1 MKRTIS
7 SRFYSIILS
16 VLLLGSG
23 LNLMAQA
30 PNLFN
35 YQGVARNAVGNP
47 LPNQTMHLRI
57 SIRDVTAVGPV
68 VYSETRSVQT
78 NSWGLFAVQV
88 GSAGTMSTTG
98 TIAGVNWL
106 QGNKFLEVEI
116 DPNAGFNYINLGVTQ
131 LLSVPY
137 AFNAVTAGSAAP
149 SGAAG
154 GDLSG
159 LYPNP
164 AVASGAITTIKLA
177 DRSVNSIKLSDQAV
191 TTIKI
196 ADNAITTD
204 KLSDG
209 SVTNA
214 KIAAGISAS
223 KVGLGNVDNTSDLNK
238 PISLAVQAALDKKVS
253 GADIAQKANT
263 ADMNAALAL
272 KANSTD
278 VTTALALKVD
288 KVSGKDLSSN
298 DYTNAE
304 KSKLA
309 AITGINT
316 GDQDLSA
323 YATTANL
330 ALKANTTE
338 VTTAL
343 ALKANSADVTT
354 ALDLKA
360 PLASPALTGTPL
372 APTATAGTNT
382 TQIATTAF
390 VSDAVATAAT
400 PEATTLVKGRVQL
413 AGDLSG
419 TAALPVVGA
428 GKITT
433 TKLANG
439 AVTGEKVADLAIINA
454 KIAADA
460 AIADTKLGTIS
471 TAGKVS
477 NSATSAASANTANA
491 IVTRDENG
499 NFSAGTITASLTG
512 NASSATKASHI
523 AGGSAGMIPYQTAE
537 NTTAFLAAGTA
548 GQFLQSNGTDAPV
561 WGTITIGGSLDQ
573 FTDAKMQGAEFTGS
587 LIIGHKTTGTLSNA
601 QNNTA
606 VGVGSVAAITSGN
619 ANTVVGAQALAGN
632 TSGSNNTVLGAS
644 AGRYIADGTTLA
656 TIANQSVFIG
666 AATKPKADNES
677 NQIVIGYNAIGNG
690 ANTIQLGNTSITN
703 VATSGTITA
712 GAVTYPKTDGTT
724 GQALL
729 TNGSGVLYWG
739 NAGGSIQEVADEFT
753 ASAAQTSFT
762 LTQTP
767 AASSKVKMF
776 VNGIRISNTAYT
788 VSGSTL
794 TYVPANNGGY
804 TLTVGDRIQF
814 DFYY

>member
-1 MKRTIS
+1 MKRTNS
-7 SRFYSIILS
+7 SRFYSTILI
-16 VLLLGSG
+16 VLLWGSC

-57 SIRDVTAVGPV
+57 SIRDISAVGPV
-68 VYSETRSVQT
+68 VYSEIRSVQT
-78 NSWGLFAVQV
+78 NSWGLFAIQV

-116 DPNAGFNYINLGVTQ
+116 DPNAGFNFINLGVTQ

-164 AVASGAITTIKLA
+164 TIASGAITTIKLA

-191 TTIKI
+191 TSVKI
-196 ADNAITTD
+196 ADNAITTE

-209 SVTNA
+209 SITNA

-238 PISLAVQAALDKKVS
+238 PISLAVQAALDKKLS
-253 GADIAQKANT
+253 SADIALKANT
-263 ADMNAALAL
+263 ADVNAALVL

-278 VTTALALKVD
+278 MNTAL
-288 KVSGKDLSSN
+288 
-298 DYTNAE
+298 E
-304 KSKLA
+304 
-309 AITGINT
+309 
-316 GDQDLSA
+316 
-323 YATTANL
+323 
-330 ALKANTTE
+330 
-338 VTTAL
+338 
-343 ALKANSADVTT
+343 
-354 ALDLKA
+354 LKA
-360 PLASPALTGTPL
+360 PLESPSFTGSPL
-372 APTATAGTNT
+372 APTAVAGTNT

-390 VSDAVATAAT
+390 VSNAVATVAIPDAT
-400 PEATTLVKGRVQL
+400 ALLKGRIQL
-413 AGDLSG
+413 AGDLTGS
-419 TAALPVVGA
+419 AALPLVGE

-433 TKLANG
+433 IKLADA
-439 AVTGEKVADLAIINA
+439 AVTREKLADLAINNT

-460 AIADTKLGTIS
+460 AIADTKLGTIGTS
-471 TAGKVS
+471 GKVL
-477 NSATSAASANTANA
+477 NSATTATSANTVNA
-491 IVTRDENG
+491 IVARDGSG

-512 NASSATKASHI
+512 NASTATRAFHLT
-523 AGGSAGMIPYQTAE
+523 GGSAGMIPYQTAE
-537 NTTAFLAAGTA
+537 NTTALLAAGTA
-548 GQFLQSNGTDAPV
+548 GQVLQSNGTGAPV
-561 WGTITIGGSLDQ
+561 WGSITIGGSLDQ
-573 FTDAKMQGAEFTGS
+573 FTDAKIQGTEFTGS
-587 LIIGHKTTGTLSNA
+587 LIIGHKTTGALSNA

-606 VGVGSVAAITSGN
+606 VGIGSVSAITSGN

-632 TSGSNNTVLGAS
+632 TSGSNNAVLGAS
-644 AGRYIADGTTLA
+644 AGRYIADGTTPA

-666 AATKPKADNES
+666 AAAKPKADNEN
-677 NQIVIGYNAIGNG
+677 NQIVIGYNAIGKG
-690 ANTIQLGNTSITN
+690 SNTIQLGNDNIIN

-712 GAVTYPKTDGTT
+712 GTVTYPKTDGTA
-724 GQALL
+724 GQGLL
-729 TNGSGVLYWG
+729 TNGNGQLYWG
-739 NAGGSIQEVADEFT
+739 STGGGSIQEVADEFT

-762 LTQTP
+762 LTQSP
-767 AASSKVKMF
+767 AVGSKVKMF
-776 VNGIRISNTAYT
+776 VNGIRISNTAYS

-794 TYVPANNGGY
+794 TYTPANNGGY
-804 TLTVGDRIQF
+804 ALTAGDRIQF